1 MNCNGVCE
9 DFQDCLKLGILHIPS
24 GRFLTAEVFN
34 NEINISGTALR
45 RRQVWTLITDR
56 KHTDTLFLQ
65 NSLGRFLSVN
75 KDGKI
80 STSSKS
86 DAEER
91 FRLEF
96 APDGTGEWAF
106 KSDTY
111 GFYLSGS
118 DTQVSCFSKSPVWW
132 SVRLATHPQVHIR
145 HQFRSRYLRLL
156 NDGLELR
163 ADQPYPWGAESVIW
177 IEQPTMVTSQG
188 FGRGPNVPVV
198 GKAAVSRLGRVAF
211 KMPNGK
217 YLKPN
222 GEMADEMDDST
233 LFSIEYRPGNPGT
246 FAFRDQKGYYLT
258 TIGPGTTKV
267 KTSTTNIGKEELFL
281 IEHTALQ
288 VGILAHNG
296 KFASVKQGVEIS
308 ANQHELDETAIF
320 QLEYIG
326 GKGFNALEAVAAN
339 PIPNQLS
346 GPDGD
351 SLNNSINSNNNN
363 ASLINNNHSLT
374 NGGIHSD
381 VYFLTTGFWRLRSR
395 SGKLWKLAASS
406 GVKNMATDGDQD
418 SLFELLTVNK
428 PSDKRLRQLVFR
440 SNPGSGKTTADGQS
454 LTARKLG
461 AVSTSGRPVDESQPP
476 STDELFNIVLTN
488 RTSIVFLSQLT
499 GGFLVRGK
507 QNILDS
513 NGVAFEPFYLRVTKR
528 HTYRF
533 FARNQNSTYSIW
545 TAGVDGSLQLEST
558 QQTPNDDDNIS
569 DDSENNNLSDIDSK
583 YEFQLHFLGHGRVLI
598 QSLFYQRGSVALVKS
613 EVKGDVKLDVPP
625 LVGELTA
632 NYIWEI

>member
-1 MNCNGVCE
+1 MSNNEIYE
-9 DFQDCLKLGILHIPS
+9 DFNECLKIGILHIPS

-45 RRQVWTLITDR
+45 RRQVWSLITDR
-56 KHTDTLFLQ
+56 KNADTLFLQ

-80 STSSKS
+80 STSLKS
-86 DAEER
+86 DCEER

-106 KSDTY
+106 KSDAY

-132 SVRLATHPQVHIR
+132 SFRLATHPQVHIR

-163 ADQPYPWGAESVIW
+163 ADQPYPWGPESVIW
-177 IEQPTMVTSQG
+177 IEQPTMVASQG
-188 FGRGPNVPVV
+188 FGRGPNIPLV

-211 KMPNGK
+211 RMPNGK
-217 YLKPN
+217 YLKSN
-222 GEMADEMDDST
+222 GEMCSEMDDST
-233 LFSIEYRPGNPGT
+233 LFSFEYRPGNPGT
-246 FAFRDQKGYYLT
+246 FAFRDQTGHYLT

-267 KTSTTNIGKEELFL
+267 KANTNIGKEELFL
-281 IEHTALQ
+281 IEHAALQ
-288 VGILAHNG
+288 VGIVAHNG
-296 KFASVKQGVEIS
+296 KFASVKQGIEIS

-326 GKGFNALEAVAAN
+326 GMGFNALEAIASN
-339 PIPNQLS
+339 PASTLS
-346 GPDGD
+346 GPDGGVSD
-351 SLNNSINSNNNN
+351 SSASNS
-363 ASLINNNHSLT
+363 SLINNNHSIT
-374 NGGIHSD
+374 NGVHSD

-395 SGKLWKLAASS
+395 SGKLWKLASSS
-406 GVKNMATDGDQD
+406 GVKNTSSDGDQE
-418 SLFELLTVNK
+418 SLFEMLTVNK
-428 PSDKRLRQLVFR
+428 VNDKQIRQIVFR
-440 SNPGSGKTTADGQS
+440 SNDGEQS

-461 AVSTSGRPVDESQPP
+461 AVSTSGRLIDETQLP
-476 STDELFNIVLTN
+476 SSDELFNIILTN
-488 RTSIVFLSQLT
+488 RTSIVFLSSLT

-513 NGVAFEPFYLRVTKR
+513 NGVAYEPFYIRVTKR
-528 HTYRF
+528 HTYKF
-533 FARNQNSTYSIW
+533 FARNPNSTYSIW
-545 TAGVDGSLQLEST
+545 AASLDGTLQLEPT
-558 QQTPNDDDNIS
+558 HQTPIDD
-569 DDSENNNLSDIDSK
+569 ENNKNTDDTINNDLK
-583 YEFQLHFLGHGRVLI
+583 YEFQLHFLGHSRVLI
-598 QSLFYQRGSVALVKS
+598 QSLNNQRGNSISLVKS
-613 EVKGDVKLDVPP
+613 EVKGDVKLDIPN
-625 LVGELTA
+625 GGDITI

>member
-1 MNCNGVCE
+1 MSNNGIYD
-9 DFQDCLKLGILHIPS
+9 DFNDCLKIGILHIPS
-24 GRFLTAEVFN
+24 GKFLTAEVFN

-56 KHTDTLFLQ
+56 KHADTLFLQ

-80 STSSKS
+80 SASLKS
-86 DAEER
+86 DSEER

-132 SVRLATHPQVHIR
+132 SIRLATHPQVHIR

-163 ADQPYPWGAESVIW
+163 ADQSYPWGPESVIW
-177 IEQPTMVTSQG
+177 IEQPGMAVSQS
-188 FGRGPNVPVV
+188 FGRNPNTPLV

-211 KMPNGK
+211 RMPNGK

-222 GEMADEMDDST
+222 GEMCDEMDDST
-233 LFSIEYRPGNPGT
+233 LFSFEYRPGNPGT
-246 FAFRDQKGYYLT
+246 FAFRDQKGHYLT

-267 KTSTTNIGKEELFL
+267 KTNTNVGKEELFL
-281 IEHTALQ
+281 IEHAALQ
-288 VGILAHNG
+288 IGVLAHND
-296 KFASVKQGVEIS
+296 KFASVKQGIEIS

-320 QLEYIG
+320 QLEYFG
-326 GKGFNALEAVAAN
+326 GTGFNPLEAVASST
-339 PIPNQLS
+339 PTSVQLS
-346 GPDGD
+346 GQDAAGD
-351 SLNNSINSNNNN
+351 LPTSNLCPINSNQ
-363 ASLINNNHSLT
+363 SIT
-374 NGGIHSD
+374 NGVHSTD
-381 VYFLTTGFWRLRSR
+381 IYFLTTGFWRLRSR
-395 SGKLWKLAASS
+395 SGKLWKLTPSS
-406 GVKNMATDGDQD
+406 SVKNIALDGDQE
-418 SLFELLTVNK
+418 SLFEMLTVNK
-428 PSDKRLRQLVFR
+428 ISDKRIRQVVFR
-440 SNPGSGKTTADGQS
+440 SNSGQS

-461 AVSTSGRPVDESQPP
+461 AVSTSGRLIDESQSP
-476 STDELFNIVLTN
+476 SPDELFNMVLTN
-488 RTSIVFLSQLT
+488 RTSIVFLSSLT

-513 NGVAFEPFYLRVTKR
+513 NGVAYEPFYIHVTKR
-528 HTYRF
+528 QTYKF
-533 FARNQNSTYSIW
+533 FARNQNSSYSLW
-545 TAGVDGSLQLEST
+545 AAGVDGSLQLEPT
-558 QQTPNDDDNIS
+558 HLTPIDSGDINNEGDDNKN
-569 DDSENNNLSDIDSK
+569 DLK

-598 QSLFYQRGSVALVKS
+598 QSLNSQRDSVSLVKS
-613 EVKGDVKLDVPP
+613 EIKGDVKLDVP
-625 LVGELTA
+625 GGGSSGGCDITA

>member
-1 MNCNGVCE
+1 MINNGMCE
-9 DFQDCLKLGILHIPS
+9 DFCDCLKLGILHIPS

-56 KHTDTLFLQ
+56 KHNDTLFLQ

-80 STSSKS
+80 NTSPKS
-86 DAEER
+86 DSEER

-163 ADQPYPWGAESVIW
+163 ADQPYPWGSESVIW
-177 IEQPTMVTSQG
+177 IEQPTMATGQG
-188 FGRGPNVPVV
+188 LARGPSVPVV
-198 GKAAVSRLGRVAF
+198 GKVAVSRLGRVAF
-211 KMPNGK
+211 RMPNGK
-217 YLKPN
+217 YLKPS
-222 GEMADEMDDST
+222 GEMSDEMDDST

-267 KTSTTNIGKEELFL
+267 KTNTTNIGKEELFL
-281 IEHTALQ
+281 IEHAALQ
-288 VGILAHNG
+288 IGILAHNG

-326 GKGFNALEAVAAN
+326 GKGYNALEAVAAN
-339 PIPNQLS
+339 PTPAQIT

-351 SLNNSINSNNNN
+351 TFNTTTTTTNNNN
-363 ASLINNNHSLT
+363 SNASLCLLFNNR
-374 NGGIHSD
+374 I
-381 VYFLTTGFWRLRSR
+381 WRLRSR
-395 SGKLWKLAASS
+395 SGKLWKLAPSS
-406 GVKNMATDGDQD
+406 GVKNTASDGDQD
-418 SLFELLTVNK
+418 SLFEMLTLNK

-440 SNPGSGKTTADGQS
+440 TNTPSDSGVGQS

-461 AVSTSGRPVDESQPP
+461 AVSSSGRPVDETQSP
-476 STDELFNIVLTN
+476 SPEELFNIVLTN

-513 NGVAFEPFYLRVTKR
+513 NGVAYEPFYIRVTKR

-533 FARNQNSTYSIW
+533 FARNQNSTYSVW
-545 TAGVDGSLQLEST
+545 TTGVDGSLQLEPT
-558 QQTPNDDDNIS
+558 QQTPNNDDSNDDDKSVS
-569 DDSENNNLSDIDSK
+569 DTDSK

-598 QSLFYQRGSVALVKS
+598 QSLNYQRGSTALVKS
-613 EVKGDVKLDVPP
+613 EIKGDVKLDVP
-625 LVGELTA
+625 GELTA

>member
-1 MNCNGVCE
+1 MSNNEIYE
-9 DFQDCLKLGILHIPS
+9 DFNECLKIGILHIPS

-45 RRQVWTLITDR
+45 RRQVWSLITDR
-56 KHTDTLFLQ
+56 KNADTLFLQ

-80 STSSKS
+80 STSLKS
-86 DAEER
+86 DCEER

-106 KSDTY
+106 KSDAY

-132 SVRLATHPQVHIR
+132 SFRLATHPQVHIR

-163 ADQPYPWGAESVIW
+163 ADQPYPWGPESVIW
-177 IEQPTMVTSQG
+177 IEQPTMVASQG
-188 FGRGPNVPVV
+188 FGRGPNIPLV

-211 KMPNGK
+211 RMPNGK
-217 YLKPN
+217 YLKSN
-222 GEMADEMDDST
+222 GEMCSEMDDST
-233 LFSIEYRPGNPGT
+233 LFSFEYRPGNPGT
-246 FAFRDQKGYYLT
+246 FAFRDQTGHYLT

-267 KTSTTNIGKEELFL
+267 KANTNIGKEELFL
-281 IEHTALQ
+281 IEHAALQ
-288 VGILAHNG
+288 VGIVAHNG
-296 KFASVKQGVEIS
+296 KFASVKQGIEIS

-326 GKGFNALEAVAAN
+326 GMGFNALEAIASN
-339 PIPNQLS
+339 PASTLS
-346 GPDGD
+346 GPDGGVSD
-351 SLNNSINSNNNN
+351 SSASNS
-363 ASLINNNHSLT
+363 SLINNNHSIT
-374 NGGIHSD
+374 NGVHSD

-395 SGKLWKLAASS
+395 SGKLWKLASSS
-406 GVKNMATDGDQD
+406 GVKNTSSDGDQE
-418 SLFELLTVNK
+418 SLFEMLTVNK
-428 PSDKRLRQLVFR
+428 VNDKQIRQIVFR
-440 SNPGSGKTTADGQS
+440 SNDGEQS

-461 AVSTSGRPVDESQPP
+461 AVSTSGRLIDETQLP
-476 STDELFNIVLTN
+476 SSDELFNIILTN
-488 RTSIVFLSQLT
+488 RTSIVFLSSLT

-513 NGVAFEPFYLRVTKR
+513 NGVAYEPFYIRVTKR
-528 HTYRF
+528 HTYKF
-533 FARNQNSTYSIW
+533 FARNPNSTYSIW
-545 TAGVDGSLQLEST
+545 AASLDGTLQLEPT
-558 QQTPNDDDNIS
+558 HQTPTDD
-569 DDSENNNLSDIDSK
+569 ENNKNTDDTINNDLK
-583 YEFQLHFLGHGRVLI
+583 YEFQLHFLGHSRVLI
-598 QSLFYQRGSVALVKS
+598 QSLNNQRGNSISLVKS
-613 EVKGDVKLDVPP
+613 EVKGDVKLDIPN
-625 LVGELTA
+625 GGDITI